1 MGRQAVLLQAR
12 LHRQEE
18 HRDGLRGDLSL
29 HGLTFSANQSTSRAE
44 IAANQMTSS
53 LFLSENSANQIV
65 PTHFL
70 PEISTNK
77 KMPTHFSNGNFSQSG
92 NAYPLLK
99 QKCHAIR
106 ECLPTFQTEMSC
118 NQKMSISPFWCEISA
133 NHRTPSYFSN

>member
-92 NAYPLLK
+92 NAYPLFK
-99 QKCHAIR
+99 QKCHAIGEFLYPLFGVKFQPITGR
-106 ECLPTFQTEMSC
+106 HPTSRT
-118 NQKMSISPFWCEISA
+118 KISA
-133 NHRTPSYFSN
+133 KPRRPTPLSN